1 MLPDLLSSSSAL
13 CCSRFPAS
21 AEPLVS
27 NISFHPYKCCLTHDT
42 PKRRL
47 KLSPENGNPSPEAL
61 LVAMET
67 KTPTGRSPSSPQ
79 GLDTQR
85 RSNSWTPTRQTTPRP
100 MRLLDKIRMNS
111 GGCLCQ
117 LEKEN
122 NNGHEQSGTALTTP
136 PNRSGTKRGELAEG
150 LQTPAQKK
158 RKSGFHRN
166 FEDRQAYNTR
176 RLFCS
181 QETDTDVFPD
191 SDGKE
196 VIGDTQTCL
205 LPTVEGRHQDLRY
218 ITAQSAAALLIG
230 DFDHLIDG
238 YVIVDCRYPYEYEG
252 GHIKGAL
259 NLYTEEQLVNTFFPH
274 QQSPQPVRRRNVII
288 FHCEFSSQRGP
299 NVCRSLRR
307 IDRNVNQY
315 PRLCFPELYI
325 LKDGYKQFFQQ
336 FETLCE
342 PRGYVQMHSKDYK
355 EELLSA
361 RRKARLVSGRRRQ
374 KELFKAAN
382 RR

>member
-1 MLPDLLSSSSAL
+1 MSFLGDPPFSPVTSLSFNLNGLSCQES
-13 CCSRFPAS
+13 
-21 AEPLVS
+21 
-27 NISFHPYKCCLTHDT
+27 DT

-61 LVAMET
+61 LVAMEI
-67 KTPTGRSPSSPQ
+67 KTPTGRSPRSPH

-100 MRLLDKIRMNS
+100 DY
-111 GGCLCQ
+111 
-117 LEKEN
+117 
-122 NNGHEQSGTALTTP
+122 GHERSRAAFSTP
-136 PNRSGTKRGELAEG
+136 PNQSGTKRGELAEG

-166 FEDRQAYNTR
+166 FEEGQAYNTR
-176 RLFCS
+176 RLFWS
-181 QETDTDVFPD
+181 QEIDTEVVPD

-205 LPTVEGRHQDLRY
+205 LPVAEGKHQDLRY
-218 ITAQSAAALLIG
+218 ITAQSVAALLVG

-259 NLYTEEQLVNTFFPH
+259 NLYTEEQLINTFFPH
-274 QQSPQPVRRRNVII
+274 QRSPQPVRRRTVII
-288 FHCEFSSQRGP
+288 VHCEFSSQRGP
-299 NVCRSLRR
+299 SVCRSLRR

-336 FETLCE
+336 FEMLCE
-342 PRGYVQMHSKDYK
+342 PRGYVQMHSKDYR

-361 RRKARLVSGRRRQ
+361 RRKARLVSGRHRQ